1 METAIIWV
9 AIAFVALC
17 LWLVARNDLVRLNG
31 ISRQVRGEVI
41 GHHSSIHDNA
51 RSYAP
56 IYRFSAEGETHE
68 VTDQVYSGAPK
79 PPVGT
84 LVQLSYP
91 HGRPDLARVPRF
103 GVQRVEVE
111 PLLSQL
117 AKDSEHWRTRDWA
130 RRQLGRLP

>member
-1 METAIIWV
+1 MEQAIIYV

-31 ISRQVRGEVI
+31 IARQVRGEVI

-51 RSYAP
+51 RSYSP
-56 IYRFSAEGETHE
+56 IYRFSAEGQTHE

-84 LVQLSYP
+84 IVELTYP
-91 HGRPDLARVPRF
+91 HGRPDLARVPR
-103 GVQRVEVE
+103 
-111 PLLSQL
+111 PLLWLWVYGALLLMLGILVGKQMGWL
-117 AKDSEHWRTRDWA
+117 A
-130 RRQLGRLP
+130 G

>member
-91 HGRPDLARVPRF
+91 HGRPDLARVPRPWMWL
-103 GVQRVEVE
+103 GVYAVM
-111 PLLSQL
+111 LLM
-117 AKDSEHWRTRDWA
+117 
-130 RRQLGRLP
+130 LGILVSRKLGWLPPQ